1 MIKSVLIAN
10 RGEIAV
16 RVIRTCKEL
25 GIQSIA
31 VYSEADADSLP
42 VRIADHAVC
51 IGPPPSKSSYLKM
64 HNLISAAVLCHA
76 DAIHPGVGFLS
87 ENAAFAGEVERAGL
101 IWIGP
106 KPETIARMG
115 DKIEAKQTARKYNV
129 PVIPGIEGSLD
140 DPEAAKRAADEMG
153 YPVIVKA
160 ASGGGGKGM
169 RIVHKSEDFVGT
181 LKIASSEALASFN
194 DGTIYLEKYLE
205 NPRHVEIQ
213 IVGDSHGNVLHFG
226 ERDCSCQKNHQKLVE
241 ESPSTVV
248 TPEMRK
254 NMGEDT
260 VRLFKALG
268 YCGAGTIEFLVT
280 EGKYYFMEVNARVQ
294 VEHPVT
300 ELVTGVDIIREQIHV
315 ADGREFTMKQE
326 DIKLNGYAVE
336 CRINAHSPGKI
347 TDYLPPGGYGVRV
360 DSFLYN
366 DYTVVPFYDSMVAKV
381 ICHGRDR
388 NEGLNRMNRALE
400 ELTLSGIETNI
411 DLQKKIINSKIFRS
425 GEYGTD
431 VLTHILAEE
440 DYHG

>member
-1 MIKSVLIAN
+1 MIKSILIAN

-16 RVIRTCKEL
+16 RIVRACKEL
-25 GIQSIA
+25 GIRSIV

-51 IGPPPSKSSYLKM
+51 IGPPPSKSSYLQM
-64 HNLISAAVLCHA
+64 NNLISAAILCHA

-87 ENAAFAGEVERAGL
+87 ENARFAHEVEKAGL

-106 KPETIARMG
+106 TPDTIARMG
-115 DKIEAKQTARKYNV
+115 DKIEAKQAAQQFMV
-129 PVIPGIEGSLD
+129 PVIPGHEGSLD
-140 DPEAAKRAADEMG
+140 DLEKAKLAADEIG
-153 YPVIVKA
+153 YPVIIKA
-160 ASGGGGKGM
+160 AAGGGGKGM
-169 RIVHKSEDFVGT
+169 RIVRQPDEFANT
-181 LKIASSEALASFN
+181 LKVASAEALAAFN
-194 DGTIYLEKYLE
+194 DGTVYLEKYLE

-213 IVGDSHGNVLHFG
+213 IIGDSHGNVVHLG
-226 ERDCSCQKNHQKLVE
+226 ERDCSCQRNHQKLVE

-248 TPEMRK
+248 TPEIRK
-254 NMGEDT
+254 SMGEDT
-260 VRLFKALG
+260 VRLFKGLN

-280 EGKYYFMEVNARVQ
+280 GGKYYFMEVNARVQ

-300 ELVTGVDIIREQIHV
+300 ELVTGVDIIKEQILV
-315 ADGREFTMKQE
+315 AGGKELSMKQE
-326 DIKLNGYAVE
+326 EVNLKGYAVE
-336 CRINAHSPGKI
+336 CRINAHTPGKI

-366 DYTVVPFYDSMVAKV
+366 GYSVSPFYDSMIAKV
-381 ICHGRDR
+381 ICYGENR
-388 NEGLNRMNRALE
+388 NDGLNRMNRVLE
-400 ELTLSGIETNI
+400 ELVISGIETNI

-440 DYHG
+440 D